1 MVNQSQRRNTE
12 AGRKSEEGLLPQVKE
27 NWYWPWNALEDL
39 KAGLWQHFS
48 GTLGSP
54 SLSIPGASAISGH
67 TSSWKGPLPLAFSF
81 DFQPRYGLCVCSHS
95 LPATTE
101 GENDTEG
108 SPHPSLNTAT
118 QASALTS
125 KLSFSPKAL

>member
-1 MVNQSQRRNTE
+1 MLDMECPGGLESRALATLLRNT
-12 AGRKSEEGLLPQVKE
+12 GLSVFV
-27 NWYWPWNALEDL
+27 NPWRVSHQWSYFFLER
-39 KAGLWQHFS
+39 
-48 GTLGSP
+48 T
-54 SLSIPGASAISGH
+54 
-67 TSSWKGPLPLAFSF
+67 LPLAFSF

-108 SPHPSLNTAT
+108 SLHPSLNTAT